1 MRKGGIIG
9 RLKAFQTAFCRVKRA
24 ACVKIRRVF
33 PPIFPSVFL
42 SRKPASVDAVN
53 TLFLIIALL
62 LFISVVASRVST
74 RFGMPLLLV
83 FLGVGMLAGD
93 EGPGGIGFDSFAG
106 ANMIGQMALA
116 VILLDGG
123 LRTRFDSFRLALK
136 PAAVLASWGVV
147 ATVGLLGAFATFFL
161 GTDWKMGLL
170 MAAIVGS
177 TDAAAVFSLMRSSGV
192 RLNSRILATLE
203 LESGCNDPMAI
214 LLVSALI
221 GLIMNPA
228 ETGAAQMLT
237 LLAKQLG
244 LGLLFGYL
252 AGKVLARILERI
264 SLAEGLYAILIASGG
279 LLVFATTNLLGGSGF
294 LAVYLAGVFIGNS
307 RNSSTE
313 HVLNVMDGLA
323 WLAQASMFLVLGL
336 LVSPARLLENWTNA
350 LVIAAFLILVARPLA
365 VWTSLK
371 FFRYNPREVAY
382 ISWVGLRGA
391 VPVTLA
397 ITPLMAG
404 VPDALKLFDVAFAV
418 VILSLLIQGTTIPF
432 FARLLKVVLPP
443 KPEPLAQREIWLA
456 DKLAVSLQSFKVEAG
471 SDAENSHPSAMT
483 RDRFSDG
490 QIFALLRG
498 DQTVA
503 VLPSTQMQA
512 GDVVWFIL
520 DEKLGDDFA
529 KQFAAAA
536 GEEQSFFGAF
546 NLNPEAVVGD
556 LAEVY
561 GLPVGEHERGL
572 RLDDLFRERFGDMPV
587 AGDRINL
594 NGFEITVKELDN
606 KARIRLLG
614 LKMPQEGAAAH
625 AA

>member
-1 MRKGGIIG
+1 
-9 RLKAFQTAFCRVKRA
+9 
-24 ACVKIRRVF
+24 
-33 PPIFPSVFL
+33 
-42 SRKPASVDAVN
+42 VDAVN
-53 TLFLIIALL
+53 TLFLIISLL
-62 LFISVVASRVST
+62 LFISVIASRVST

-93 EGPGGIGFDSFAG
+93 EGLGGIRFDSFAG
-106 ANMIGQMALA
+106 ANMIGQLALA

-123 LRTRFDSFRLALK
+123 LRTKSDSFRLALK
-136 PAAVLASWGVV
+136 PAAVLASWGVL

-161 GTDWKMGLL
+161 GVDWKMGLL

-228 ETGAAQMLT
+228 ETGFAEMTT
-237 LLAKQLG
+237 LLARQLG

-252 AGKVLARILERI
+252 AGKALARILERI

-323 WLAQASMFLVLGL
+323 WLAQATMFLVLGL
-336 LVSPARLLENWTNA
+336 LVSPVRLLENWANA

-397 ITPLMAG
+397 ITPLMVG

-529 KQFAAAA
+529 KQFAAA
-536 GEEQSFFGAF
+536 GSEERSFFGAF
-546 NLNPEAVVGD
+546 NLNPDAVVGD

-561 GLPVGEHERGL
+561 GLPVGEGERGL
-572 RLDDLFRERFGDMPV
+572 RLDELFRERFGDMPV
-587 AGDRINL
+587 AGDRIDL

-614 LKMPQEGAAAH
+614 LKMPQEGAAGR

>member
-1 MRKGGIIG
+1 M
-9 RLKAFQTAFCRVKRA
+9 
-24 ACVKIRRVF
+24 
-33 PPIFPSVFL
+33 
-42 SRKPASVDAVN
+42 DAVN
-53 TLFLIIALL
+53 TLFLIISLL
-62 LFISVVASRVST
+62 LFISVIASRVST

-93 EGPGGIGFDSFAG
+93 EGLGGIRFDSFAG
-106 ANMIGQMALA
+106 ANMIGQLALA

-123 LRTRFDSFRLALK
+123 LRTKSDSFRLALK
-136 PAAVLASWGVV
+136 PAAVLASWGVL

-161 GTDWKMGLL
+161 GVDWKMGLL

-228 ETGAAQMLT
+228 ETGFAEMTT
-237 LLAKQLG
+237 LLARQLG

-252 AGKVLARILERI
+252 AGKALARILERI

-323 WLAQASMFLVLGL
+323 WLAQATMFLVLGL
-336 LVSPARLLENWTNA
+336 LVSPVRLLENWANA

-397 ITPLMAG
+397 ITPLMVG

-443 KPEPLAQREIWLA
+443 KPEPLSQREIWLA

-529 KQFAAAA
+529 KQFAAA
-536 GEEQSFFGAF
+536 GSEERSFFGAF
-546 NLNPEAVVGD
+546 NLNPDAVVGD

-561 GLPVGEHERGL
+561 GLPVGEGERGL
-572 RLDDLFRERFGDMPV
+572 RLDELFRERFGDMPV
-587 AGDRINL
+587 AGDRIDL

-614 LKMPQEGAAAH
+614 LKMPQEGAAGR

>member
-1 MRKGGIIG
+1 M
-9 RLKAFQTAFCRVKRA
+9 
-24 ACVKIRRVF
+24 
-33 PPIFPSVFL
+33 
-42 SRKPASVDAVN
+42 DAVN

-323 WLAQASMFLVLGL
+323 WLAQATMFLVLGL
-336 LVSPARLLENWTNA
+336 LVSPVRLLENWANA

-397 ITPLMAG
+397 ITPLMVG

-529 KQFAAAA
+529 KQFAAA
-536 GEEQSFFGAF
+536 GSEERSFFGAF
-546 NLNPEAVVGD
+546 NLNPDAVVGD

-561 GLPVGEHERGL
+561 GLPVGEGERSL
-572 RLDDLFRERFGDMPV
+572 RLDELFRERFGDMPV
-587 AGDRINL
+587 AGDRIDL

-614 LKMPQEGAAAH
+614 LKMPQEGAAGR

>member
-1 MRKGGIIG
+1 M
-9 RLKAFQTAFCRVKRA
+9 
-24 ACVKIRRVF
+24 
-33 PPIFPSVFL
+33 
-42 SRKPASVDAVN
+42 DAVN
-53 TLFLIIALL
+53 TLFLIISLL
-62 LFISVVASRVST
+62 LFISVIASRVST

-93 EGPGGIGFDSFAG
+93 EGLGGIRFDSFAG
-106 ANMIGQMALA
+106 ANMIGQLALA

-123 LRTRFDSFRLALK
+123 LRTKSDSFRLALK
-136 PAAVLASWGVV
+136 PAAVLASWGVL

-161 GTDWKMGLL
+161 GVDWKMGLL

-228 ETGAAQMLT
+228 ETGFAEMTT
-237 LLAKQLG
+237 LLARQLG

-252 AGKVLARILERI
+252 AGKALARILERI

-323 WLAQASMFLVLGL
+323 WLAQATMFLVLGL
-336 LVSPARLLENWTNA
+336 LVSPVRLLENWANA

-391 VPVTLA
+391 VPITLA
-397 ITPLMAG
+397 ITPLMVG

-443 KPEPLAQREIWLA
+443 KPEPLSQREIWLA

-529 KQFAAAA
+529 KQFAAA
-536 GEEQSFFGAF
+536 GSEERSFFGAF
-546 NLNPEAVVGD
+546 NLNPDAVVGD

-561 GLPVGEHERGL
+561 GLPVSEGERGL
-572 RLDDLFRERFGDMPV
+572 RLDELFRERFGDMPV
-587 AGDRINL
+587 AGDRIDL

-614 LKMPQEGAAAH
+614 LKMPQEGAAGR

>member
-1 MRKGGIIG
+1 M
-9 RLKAFQTAFCRVKRA
+9 
-24 ACVKIRRVF
+24 
-33 PPIFPSVFL
+33 
-42 SRKPASVDAVN
+42 DAVN
-53 TLFLIIALL
+53 TLFLIISLL
-62 LFISVVASRVST
+62 LFISVIASRVST

-93 EGPGGIGFDSFAG
+93 EGLGGIRFDSFAG
-106 ANMIGQMALA
+106 ANMIGQLALA

-123 LRTRFDSFRLALK
+123 LRTKSDSFRLALK
-136 PAAVLASWGVV
+136 PAAVLASWGVL

-161 GTDWKMGLL
+161 GVDWKMGLL

-228 ETGAAQMLT
+228 ETGFAEMTT
-237 LLAKQLG
+237 LLARQLG

-252 AGKVLARILERI
+252 AGKALARILERI

-323 WLAQASMFLVLGL
+323 WLAQATMFLVLGL
-336 LVSPARLLENWTNA
+336 LVSPVRLLENWANA

-397 ITPLMAG
+397 ITPLMVG

-418 VILSLLIQGTTIPF
+418 VILSLLIQGATIPF

-443 KPEPLAQREIWLA
+443 KPEPLSQREIWLA

-529 KQFAAAA
+529 KQFAAA
-536 GEEQSFFGAF
+536 GSEERSFFGAF
-546 NLNPEAVVGD
+546 NLNPDAVVGD

-561 GLPVGEHERGL
+561 GLPVGEGERGL
-572 RLDDLFRERFGDMPV
+572 RLDELFRERFGDMPV
-587 AGDRINL
+587 AGDRIDL

-614 LKMPQEGAAAH
+614 LKMPQKGAAGR

>member
-1 MRKGGIIG
+1 M
-9 RLKAFQTAFCRVKRA
+9 
-24 ACVKIRRVF
+24 
-33 PPIFPSVFL
+33 
-42 SRKPASVDAVN
+42 DAVN
-53 TLFLIIALL
+53 TLFLIISLL
-62 LFISVVASRVST
+62 LFISVIASRVST

-93 EGPGGIGFDSFAG
+93 EGLGGIRFDSFAG
-106 ANMIGQMALA
+106 ANMIGQLALA

-123 LRTRFDSFRLALK
+123 LRTKSDSFRLALK
-136 PAAVLASWGVV
+136 PAAVLASWGVL

-161 GTDWKMGLL
+161 GVDWKMGLL

-228 ETGAAQMLT
+228 ETGFAEMTT
-237 LLAKQLG
+237 LLARQLG

-252 AGKVLARILERI
+252 AGKTLARILERI

-323 WLAQASMFLVLGL
+323 WLAQATMFLVLGL
-336 LVSPARLLENWTNA
+336 LVSPVRLLENWANA

-391 VPVTLA
+391 VPITLA
-397 ITPLMAG
+397 ITPLMVG

-443 KPEPLAQREIWLA
+443 KPEPLSQREIWLA

-529 KQFAAAA
+529 KQFAAA
-536 GEEQSFFGAF
+536 GSEERSFFGAF
-546 NLNPEAVVGD
+546 NLNPDAVVGD

-561 GLPVGEHERGL
+561 GLPVGEGERGL
-572 RLDDLFRERFGDMPV
+572 RLDELFRERFGDMPV
-587 AGDRINL
+587 AGDRIDL

-614 LKMPQEGAAAH
+614 LKMPQEGAAGR

>member
-1 MRKGGIIG
+1 M
-9 RLKAFQTAFCRVKRA
+9 
-24 ACVKIRRVF
+24 
-33 PPIFPSVFL
+33 
-42 SRKPASVDAVN
+42 DAVN
-53 TLFLIIALL
+53 TLFLIISLL
-62 LFISVVASRVST
+62 LFISVIASRVST

-93 EGPGGIGFDSFAG
+93 EGLGGIRFDSFAG
-106 ANMIGQMALA
+106 ANMIGQLALA

-123 LRTRFDSFRLALK
+123 LRTKSDSFRLALK
-136 PAAVLASWGVV
+136 PAAVLASWGVL

-161 GTDWKMGLL
+161 GVDWKMGLL

-228 ETGAAQMLT
+228 ETGFAEMTT
-237 LLAKQLG
+237 LLARQLG

-252 AGKVLARILERI
+252 AGKALARILERI

-323 WLAQASMFLVLGL
+323 WLAQATMFLVLGL
-336 LVSPARLLENWTNA
+336 LVSPVRLLENWANA

-391 VPVTLA
+391 VPITLA
-397 ITPLMAG
+397 ITPLMVG

-443 KPEPLAQREIWLA
+443 KPEPLSQR
-456 DKLAVSLQSFKVEAG
+456 
-471 SDAENSHPSAMT
+471 
-483 RDRFSDG
+483 R
-490 QIFALLRG
+490 
-498 DQTVA
+498 QTGGV
-503 VLPSTQMQA
+503 
-512 GDVVWFIL
+512 F
-520 DEKLGDDFA
+520 
-529 KQFAAAA
+529 
-536 GEEQSFFGAF
+536 
-546 NLNPEAVVGD
+546 AVV
-556 LAEVY
+556 
-561 GLPVGEHERGL
+561 
-572 RLDDLFRERFGDMPV
+572 
-587 AGDRINL
+587 
-594 NGFEITVKELDN
+594 
-606 KARIRLLG
+606 
-614 LKMPQEGAAAH
+614 
-625 AA
+625 

>member
-1 MRKGGIIG
+1 M
-9 RLKAFQTAFCRVKRA
+9 
-24 ACVKIRRVF
+24 
-33 PPIFPSVFL
+33 
-42 SRKPASVDAVN
+42 DAVN

>member
-1 MRKGGIIG
+1 M
-9 RLKAFQTAFCRVKRA
+9 
-24 ACVKIRRVF
+24 
-33 PPIFPSVFL
+33 
-42 SRKPASVDAVN
+42 DAVN

-614 LKMPQEGAAAH
+614 LKMPQEGAAVH